1 MITGHEDDKAAIKV
15 VGVSRGPQDEKQP
28 IDEEVIA
35 HST

>member
-15 VGVSRGPQDEKQP
+15 VGVSRSPQDEKQP
-28 IDEEVIA
+28 IDEEVTA